1 MLGLF
6 AREGHLLQL
15 KYLALHP
22 CNVLILAACSAGLV
36 SPCFAEEKPDTT
48 AEFLAPDVIKG
59 DKSVPVT
66 SAKDDVKPI
75 ETGDE
80 TAPKPKPIGPSE
92 SKPDADVTLQETK
105 GVYVTEEEAIEYA
118 VLNNLGL
125 KISRLNDRGAD
136 INVRVAWSTYFP
148 EFNANIRH
156 SNSRRP
162 GERAGDGTT
171 TFNGGFT
178 QRSPWGTTLDF
189 ALSESRSRLSTD
201 TASGNIGATVRQPL
215 WKGFG
220 TDVGLVDIRTARI
233 NRLIS
238 RGNLELD
245 TQQIIFQVR
254 RAYANIIRAI
264 QNRAV
269 NRQAVRSAEK
279 FLELSAAR
287 EGAGQVTKLDVFNA
301 EVQLRGRELDLI
313 TTERELENAY
323 DQLKI
328 LMDVDLS
335 EIIRVDAPTVD
346 FGERV
351 EPPLMKRLQHDE
363 KSGTVMLVTY
373 QDDKVVGKP
382 VVLFQATHYDEVTIL
397 KEALENRIDLLNSR
411 RSLAIQKLQTLLAK
425 DGLGHQIDLV
435 GSFDRSNAG
444 RSVVESDNGQEIN
457 NWSVGV
463 NASIPWG
470 KIRDRAAYERAM
482 LDLQRAEIELK
493 RTRTDVQADVRDIMR
508 ALRQLEKGLLIEGQR
523 VEQAKR
529 SVEAAQISFDRG
541 LKDSFDVIRAEDDLL
556 RAKTQFINRKLDYVV
571 QLAQLETTV
580 GKPTGRVDLEGQ
592 SVGGLIDARLPEEF
606 RTRGL
611 PAAQPDP
618 EERPEDDP
626 FNRSRQYRKDYKPLK
641 DCPLPT
647 EGVQVDVPPASLPAE
662 VKPVKK

>member
-1 MLGLF
+1 MKRF
-6 AREGHLLQL
+6 CSSV
-15 KYLALHP
+15 LHP
-22 CNVLILAACSAGLV
+22 CNSLLTLVVGALALGV
-36 SPCFAEEKPDTT
+36 SCFAEEKP
-48 AEFLAPDVIKG
+48 AEFIAPHEARDVKP
-59 DKSVPVT
+59 VPVT
-66 SAKDDVKPI
+66 NTKDDPKPL
-75 ETGDE
+75 E
-80 TAPKPKPIGPSE
+80 TADDKKPLGPTE

-105 GVYVTEEEAIEYA
+105 GVYITEEEAIEYA

-136 INVRVAWSTYFP
+136 INVRVAWSIYYP
-148 EFNANIRH
+148 EFNVGIDHA
-156 SNSRRP
+156 NSRRS
-162 GERAGDGTT
+162 GDDSTPNGRTT
-171 TFNGGFT
+171 VSGGFT
-178 QRSPWGTTLDF
+178 QRSPWGTSLDF
-189 ALSESRSRLSTD
+189 AMSESRTRLSTD
-201 TASGNIGATVRQPL
+201 TASGNVGATVRQPL

-220 TDVGLVDIRTARI
+220 TDVGLADIRTARI

-238 RGNLELD
+238 RGTLELD
-245 TQQIIFQVR
+245 TQQLIFQVR

-269 NRQAVRSAEK
+269 NRQAVRSAK
-279 FLELSAAR
+279 TFLELSAAR
-287 EGAGQVTKLDVFNA
+287 EQAGQVTKLDVFNA
-301 EVQLRGRELDLI
+301 DVQLRGRELDLI
-313 TTERELENAY
+313 TTERELENAF

-328 LMDVDLS
+328 LMDVDLA
-335 EIIRVDAPTVD
+335 EIIRVDAPIVD
-346 FGERV
+346 FGEQRTDANTI
-351 EPPLMKRLQHDE
+351 RSLQSDE
-363 KSGTVMLVTY
+363 KTGTVMLVTT
-373 QDDKVVGKP
+373 QDGKVVGKP
-382 VVLFQATHYDEVTIL
+382 VILYQATHFDEPTIL

-435 GSFDRSNAG
+435 GSFNRSNAG
-444 RSVVESDNGQEIN
+444 RSVLEGDNGQEVN

-470 KIRDRAAYERAM
+470 KIRDRAGYERAL

-508 ALRQLEKGLLIEGQR
+508 GLRQLEKGLLIEGQR

-580 GKPTGRVDLEGQ
+580 GKPTGRVDLAGQ

-611 PAAQPDP
+611 PAAQP
-618 EERPEDDP
+618 EAESRPEDDP
-626 FNRSRQYRKDYKPLK
+626 FNKSREYRKDYKPTK
-641 DCPLPT
+641 DCPLPPET
-647 EGVQVDVPPASLPAE
+647 APAALPSE
-662 VKPVKK
+662 VRPVKD